1 MVARPHRPAVAVVG
15 GTGCVGQHICAAF
28 AQAGYQVVAL
38 ARRPPGRAEG
48 RGLPP
53 DATFV
58 SCDVA
63 AATPA
68 RLAAMLAAHEVSVII
83 HATGGWGLS
92 EREMRT
98 APGQVVT
105 RLVEAISR
113 LPYRPRLVHVGTI
126 HEYGPVPPDVA
137 ITERTV
143 PAPQTLYARTKLAE
157 SGYVLERVAAGHLD
171 GVVLRLVNTFG
182 PYPAPES
189 FLTSVIRRLLD
200 GEQGVQLTVADAR
213 RDYLDARDAAAAVLA
228 AARVRRAD
236 PLVNVG
242 QGHAMTVRDMVRM
255 LVQAGGL
262 PPDAVRIRIGSVPS
276 KGADHTVVDTRHARQ
291 ALGWRPRYTAAESFR
306 AMWQTLR
313 AADPAAV
320 VR

>member
-182 PYPAPES
+182 PYPAP
-189 FLTSVIRRLLD
+189 
-200 GEQGVQLTVADAR
+200 GEFPDLCDPASAR
-213 RDYLDARDAAAAVLA
+213 R
-228 AARVRRAD
+228 
-236 PLVNVG
+236 G
-242 QGHAMTVRDMVRM
+242 T
-255 LVQAGGL
+255 GG
-262 PPDAVRIRIGSVPS
+262 
-276 KGADHTVVDTRHARQ
+276 
-291 ALGWRPRYTAAESFR
+291 AAEPSPMR
-306 AMWQTLR
+306 AGIIWTPATPR
-313 AADPAAV
+313 RPCWPPPGYAAPTRWSTWA
-320 VR
+320 RGTR